1 MKWEEF
7 VKIVGDLPII
17 ESEILL
23 AGVSKIEPVKVQISR
38 WQKAGNLIQLK
49 RGVYLLSEP
58 FRKVTVYEP
67 YVASVLKRPSYISV
81 EKALEYHNLI
91 PESVSVY
98 SSVTTKRSGKFSS
111 RVGTF
116 DYRHIKETLFWG
128 YNSVTVNKQTGF
140 VASPEKALLD
150 FFYLNGVKISSQYLK
165 ELRLQNLAVIDLDK
179 LFEYGR
185 RFEKPGILSVCK
197 VIKEYVNIYQ
207 GEEKTL

>member
-23 AGVSKIEPVKVQISR
+23 AGVSKIEPFKVQISR

-67 YVASVLKRPSYISV
+67 YVASVLKKPSYISV